1 MVHLLV
7 LSQTLKSKIM
17 KTRLLFFL
25 MTFSIAN
32 AQFNVSEGF
41 ESGTIPSG
49 WTTDLID
56 GVVTHSSSCGGTKS
70 ARANYYT
77 NAYAIIYTSSYLS
90 NGQAIN
96 ISYMA
101 RKQVGAFFGYQYL
114 YYEVNGSGTWNQI
127 ANVYSDFSTCT
138 PINATIAAGVIPSG
152 STVKFRMQVNR
163 ASASNNN
170 YVYFDNF
177 TAVQQVPLV
186 PQAIAEY
193 SFNNTYNNLLDSA
206 PFASNSGT
214 SFTTDRHGNTTGA
227 ININNTGTTAT
238 ITGLPYGAN
247 SRSISVWVKN
257 NLFQPYASMISHYGT
272 QYQGFELLY
281 TSSQTTLFA
290 SNVSTIANTTC
301 VNGTWYHYV
310 CTYDGTVLKI
320 FKNGALIST
329 SAAVTLTSVN
339 NSDIFTLGLYSD
351 GSAGSFNGAIDDL
364 KIYNYALTQ
373 TEITN
378 LNTSNMLASE
388 NFNTNNLEVG
398 LYPNPVNDILNID
411 TNEEILSVEVFAL
424 QGQKVMTSK
433 QNKINVAELPAGIY
447 LVRIEDVNNNIATK
461 KIIKN

>member
-1 MVHLLV
+1 
-7 LSQTLKSKIM
+7 M
-17 KTRLLFFL
+17 KTRLLLFL
-25 MTFSIAN
+25 MAFSFAN
-32 AQFNVSEGF
+32 AQINVSEGF
-41 ESGTIPSG
+41 ESGFPVG
-49 WTTDLID
+49 WTQELTD
-56 GVVTHSSSCGGTKS
+56 GVVTNTSSCGGTQS
-70 ARANYYT
+70 VRANYYV
-77 NAYAIIYTSSYLS
+77 NAYAIIYTSSYVS
-90 NGQAIN
+90 NGLGIN
-96 ISYMA
+96 LSFVS
-101 RKQVGAFFGYQYL
+101 RKSIGAFFGYQYL

-127 ANVYSDFSTCT
+127 ASVYSDFSTCT
-138 PINATIAAGVIPSG
+138 PVNATIAAGVIPNGAS
-152 STVKFRMQVNR
+152 VKFRMQVNR

-170 YVYFDNF
+170 YVFFDNF
-177 TAVQQVPLV
+177 SAVQQVPIV

-193 SFNNTYNNLLDSA
+193 SFNNTYNNLLGSA

-247 SRSISVWVKN
+247 SRSISFWVKN
-257 NLFQPYASMISHYGT
+257 NLFQPYASMISHYGAEF
-272 QYQGFELLY
+272 QGYTTYY

-290 SNVSTIANTTC
+290 SNVNTIANTTC

-329 SAAVTLTSVN
+329 SAAVTLASVN
-339 NSDIFTLGLYSD
+339 NSDIFTLGLYAD

-364 KIYNYALTQ
+364 KIYNYALSQ

-388 NFNTNNLEVG
+388 SFNTNNLEVG

-411 TNEEILSVEVFAL
+411 TKEEILSVEVFAL

-433 QNKINVAELPAGIY
+433 ENTINVAELPAGIY